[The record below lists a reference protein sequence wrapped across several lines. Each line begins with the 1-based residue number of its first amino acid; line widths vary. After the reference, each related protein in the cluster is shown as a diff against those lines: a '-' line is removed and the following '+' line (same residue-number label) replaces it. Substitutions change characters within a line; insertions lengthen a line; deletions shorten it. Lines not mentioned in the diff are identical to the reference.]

1 MYRNQVCGNT
11 LYCILFT
18 TSQKST
24 KRCSMK
30 NQFLLCGGIGWC
42 LEILWTGLHSLQK
55 GESTLCGT
63 SSIWMFPIYG
73 LAFVIGPISQHL
85 TRRPFF
91 LRGTLYTAGIY
102 FIEYTSGTLL
112 RHFHACPWDYSNS
125 RCHYKGL
132 IRLDYAPLWFCT
144 GLFYEKVLNIGT
156 NRESF

>member
-1 MYRNQVCGNT
+1 MRNFLNLDVSHLWACLRHRSNLPASNQ
-11 LYCILFT
+11 
-18 TSQKST
+18 TS
-24 KRCSMK
+24 
-30 NQFLLCGGIGWC
+30 I
-42 LEILWTGLHSLQK
+42 
-55 GESTLCGT
+55 
-63 SSIWMFPIYG
+63 
-73 LAFVIGPISQHL
+73 
-85 TRRPFF
+85 F

>member
-1 MYRNQVCGNT
+1 
-11 LYCILFT
+11 
-18 TSQKST
+18 
-24 KRCSMK
+24 MK

-85 TRRPFF
+85 TRLPFF

-102 FIEYTSGTLL
+102 LL
-112 RHFHACPWDYSNS
+112 STPVVLSFGIFMPVLGITAIPVVITKD
-125 RCHYKGL
+125 
-132 IRLDYAPLWFCT
+132 
-144 GLFYEKVLNIGT
+144 LFG
-156 NRESF
+156 